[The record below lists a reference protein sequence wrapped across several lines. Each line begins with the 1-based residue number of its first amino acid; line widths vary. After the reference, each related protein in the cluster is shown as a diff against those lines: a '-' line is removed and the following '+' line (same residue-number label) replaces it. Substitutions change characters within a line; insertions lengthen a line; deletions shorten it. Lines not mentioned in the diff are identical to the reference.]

1 MAGRKEKYTVDYF
14 PHSCKHGK
22 TLFIMESKY
31 GNDGYAVWF
40 KTLEILGD
48 SENHFI
54 DCRDTATWEYMQAKM
69 HVNGDLLLQMYNT
82 LAHLGKIDADLWSN
96 RVIWCAKF
104 VQNVMDAYA
113 RRLTSPMSKT
123 DLCAHLSILC
133 EHKCSS
139 GDISDDINTQSK
151 VKESK
156 VDNNNMRTELCAT
169 QTPKESDTSIHPED
183 TPLLPEDYKP
193 KDDKGSVAEEYPFS
207 EFWEFYDKKRDKG
220 RAERLYK
227 KISLRDRKCIFATL
241 QAYKD
246 STPDKQYR
254 KNPDTYL
261 RNRTWEDEIIVNN
274 RSKQNPTNEEKRIE
288 IGRALA
294 ETAIKLQYRKLSRG
308 EITAEQFKIN
318 TGFEPESIPRSES
331 FYGSCSG
338 GH

>member
-22 TLFIMESKY
+22 TLFILESKY

-40 KTLEILGD
+40 KTLEMLGD

-69 HVNGDLLLQMYNT
+69 HVNSDLLLQIYNT
-82 LAHLGKIDADLWSN
+82 LAHLGKIDADLWSK
-96 RVIWCAKF
+96 RVIWCANF

-113 RRLTSPMSKT
+113 RRSTLPLSK
-123 DLCAHLSILC
+123 DNLCNHLFNLC
-133 EHKCSS
+133 EQKCSS
-139 GDISDDINTQSK
+139 DNISDDIITQSK

-156 VDNNNMRTELCAT
+156 EENSNMRTEQCAT
-169 QTPKESDTSIHPED
+169 QTPKVDDTSFSPED
-183 TPLLPEDYKP
+183 TPLPPEDYKP

-261 RNRTWEDEIIVNN
+261 RNRTWEDEIIPPDNDG
-274 RSKQNPTNEEKRIE
+274 RSKTPAQVLRID
-288 IGRALA
+288 IL
-294 ETAIKLQYRKLSRG
+294 
-308 EITAEQFKIN
+308 
-318 TGFEPESIPRSES
+318 
-331 FYGSCSG
+331 
-338 GH
+338 

>member
-22 TLFIMESKY
+22 TLFILESKY

-40 KTLEILGD
+40 KTLEMLGD

-69 HVNGDLLLQMYNT
+69 HVNSDLLLQMYNT

-96 RVIWCAKF
+96 RVIWCANF

-113 RRLTSPMSKT
+113 RRSTIPLSKT

-139 GDISDDINTQSK
+139 DNISDDINTQSK

-156 VDNNNMRTELCAT
+156 EENSNMRTEPCAT
-169 QTPKESDTSIHPED
+169 QTSKVDDTSFSPED
-183 TPLLPEDYKP
+183 TPLPPEDYKP

-261 RNRTWEDEIIVNN
+261 RNRTWEDEIIPVGNDRGSN
-274 RSKQNPTNEEKRIE
+274 TPAQV
-288 IGRALA
+288 L
-294 ETAIKLQYRKLSRG
+294 KLDVL
-308 EITAEQFKIN
+308 
-318 TGFEPESIPRSES
+318 
-331 FYGSCSG
+331 
-338 GH
+338 

>member
-22 TLFIMESKY
+22 TLFILESKY

-40 KTLEILGD
+40 KTLEMLGD

-69 HVNGDLLLQMYNT
+69 HVNSDLLLQMYNT
-82 LAHLGKIDADLWSN
+82 LAHLGKIDADLWSK
-96 RVIWCAKF
+96 RVIWCANF

-113 RRLTSPMSKT
+113 RRSTLPLSK
-123 DLCAHLSILC
+123 DNLCNHLFNLC
-133 EHKCSS
+133 EQKCSS
-139 GDISDDINTQSK
+139 DNISDDINTQSK

-156 VDNNNMRTELCAT
+156 EENSNMRTELCAT
-169 QTPKESDTSIHPED
+169 QTSKVDDTSFSRILPPEDKPKE
-183 TPLLPEDYKP
+183 
-193 KDDKGSVAEEYPFS
+193 AEESFLVLGV
-207 EFWEFYDKKRDKG
+207 FKKRDKG

-261 RNRTWEDEIIVNN
+261 RNRTWEDEII
-274 RSKQNPTNEEKRIE
+274 PE
-288 IGRALA
+288 
-294 ETAIKLQYRKLSRG
+294 YRGQTPQVL
-308 EITAEQFKIN
+308 N
-318 TGFEPESIPRSES
+318 
-331 FYGSCSG
+331 
-338 GH
+338 